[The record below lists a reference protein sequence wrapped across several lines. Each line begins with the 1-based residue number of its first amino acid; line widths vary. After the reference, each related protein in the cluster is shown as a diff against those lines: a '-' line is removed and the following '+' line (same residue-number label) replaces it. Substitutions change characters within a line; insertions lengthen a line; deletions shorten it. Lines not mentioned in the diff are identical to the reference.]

1 MESKEWIIDTD
12 CDFYNNFVELYS
24 DKGVDVSD
32 KKQTF
37 LGHQWDVIGSS
48 SIDWKK
54 LKDWVLE
61 KIDPYVQDIEILKS
75 WCIEYNDGGYQAL
88 HNHGIGHLSM
98 VVSLDDQPH
107 EGKTGTLYTLCPDK
121 ENKMVYKEFKP
132 HKGRTVI
139 MTGGVWHG
147 VYPSKNPRRTFVAD
161 YKIKGIKNGI

>member
-1 MESKEWIIDTD
+1 VESKEWIIDTD